1 MRRLPLLALVCLA
14 LPCVLRVPAAH
25 AEDGVIAL
33 VGGEIHT
40 ASGDVIPAGTVV
52 IEGDRI
58 RAVGATVDV
67 PEGAVRVD
75 CSGLV
80 VTPGLIDADSTLG
93 LDGAD
98 STARIPGAYVGA
110 AAAFDPWDARVGT
123 ALANGVTS
131 LQLGGA
137 RDQLVA
143 GLAAVVSTVPLGDG
157 ASGEAP
163 ASVEGSL
170 VLSISTRTVAGGAP
184 GASRAA
190 SLRTTLRRAVERREA
205 LERYGREIA
214 EYEEKRL
221 ADDDTDAERLL
232 IPAELAARMSS
243 WTPEQRAAW
252 REAAYKAM
260 GRAKEYE
267 KPKKSPKPPS
277 TVRDDDSTDILLT
290 AMSHGDGK
298 DAQPATR
305 ATLFRAELS
314 PNTDAALAMGQEFG
328 LDLILAGGE
337 GLVTRADAVKKAGA
351 RVILTNLS
359 VQETDERRP
368 IARRPAG
375 AGASLVAAGLR
386 PALATGGSGAT
397 RFLRLYAAHE
407 VGTGMDPADAL
418 RGITLWAAESAGVD
432 KELGSIDEG
441 KRADIVVWNGDPLA
455 IGTRALRV
463 FVAGREVHR
472 AIE

>member
-1 MRRLPLLALVCLA
+1 MRRLTPLALVCLA
-14 LPCVLRVPAAH
+14 FPCVLRGPEARADE
-25 AEDGVIAL
+25 AVIAL
-33 VGGEIHT
+33 IGGEIHT
-40 ASGDVIPAGTVV
+40 ASGEVIPAGTIV

-58 RAVGATVDV
+58 RAVRAGVEV

-93 LDGAD
+93 LDGSD
-98 STARIPGAYVGA
+98 STARIPGAFVSA
-110 AAAFDPWDARVGT
+110 AEAFDPWDARVRT
-123 ALANGVTS
+123 ALRNGITS
-131 LQLGGA
+131 VQLSGA

-143 GLAAVVSTVPLGDG
+143 GLAAVVSTA
-157 ASGEAP
+157 ASADAP
-163 ASVEGSL
+163 ESVEGAL
-170 VLSISTRTVAGGAP
+170 VLALSTRTVAGGAP

-221 ADDDTDAERLL
+221 ADEGTDAERFL
-232 IPAELAARMSS
+232 IPAELAARMSA

-260 GRAKEYE
+260 GRAKDYE
-267 KPKKSPKPPS
+267 KPKKSPKAPKD
-277 TVRDDDSTDILLT
+277 VRDDDSADVLLT
-290 AMSHGDGK
+290 AMSGGEGDAAK
-298 DAQPATR
+298 PASR

-314 PNTDAALAMGQEFG
+314 PNTDAALALAEEFG
-328 LDLILAGGE
+328 LDAVLAGGE
-337 GLVTRADAVKKAGA
+337 GLVTRADAVKKEGA
-351 RVILTNLS
+351 RVILTHLS

-375 AGASLVAAGLR
+375 AGAALVAAGLR

-397 RFLRLYAAHE
+397 RFLRFYAAHE
-407 VGTGMDPADAL
+407 VGAGMAPADAL
-418 RGITLWAAESAGVD
+418 RGMTLWAAEAAGVAG
-432 KELGSIDEG
+432 ELGSIEAG
-441 KRADIVVWNGDPLA
+441 KRADLVVWNGDPLA

-472 AIE
+472 ALE